1 MKLDENRLARQKLSV
16 EKWVES
22 GGKGLGVMCTGYG
35 KSLVAILAI
44 QRIQTRNPERN
55 AIIVVPTDYLREQWR
70 RLINN
75 FKLNYVYVETWQT
88 LINNIDTNTCDLLI
102 VDEVHSNTAP
112 ESQKVFDI
120 PHRWFMG
127 LTASLPKDE
136 ESEAFLTSRY
146 PIFDEVSLEEAE
158 KNGWV
163 SKFTVYNLG
172 IEMSSEDRDY
182 YSKLNKEYIKYFSTF
197 DYDFNLAMSC
207 MNNEVMIRRM
217 ARTLQWEEK
226 MVRIHALQFNRKMQ
240 ERKKYL
246 YKAKCLIDTVIEL
259 IKLFPDRKIITF
271 GESTETADTLQ
282 KLSPRKSVAYHS
294 NLETVIVK
302 GKKKGKTIRRREAME
317 AFNNGKVKICHTAKA
332 LNVGADVQGVDMAI
346 IYAFNSSTVDSIQRT
361 GRAVRYVD
369 GKHAIEINIYIKNT
383 QAEKWLKNKQKKT
396 PNIIWVDSI
405 DEIV

>member
-16 EKWVES
+16 EKWINNDCI
-22 GGKGLGVMCTGYG
+22 GLGVMCTGFG

-44 QRIQTRNPERN
+44 QRMQSKLSTRN
-55 AIIVVPTDYLREQWR
+55 AIIVVPTDYLRMQWR
-70 RLINN
+70 RLVDS
-75 FKLNYVYVETWQT
+75 FKLNYIYVETWQT
-88 LINNIDTNTCDLLI
+88 LVNNIESNSCDLLI

-136 ESEAFLTSRY
+136 ESQAFLTSRY
-146 PIFDEVSLEEAE
+146 SIFDEVSLEEAE
-158 KNGWV
+158 RNGWI
-163 SKFTVYNLG
+163 SNFTVYNLG
-172 IEMSSEDRDY
+172 IEMSKEDKY
-182 YSKLNKEYIKYFSTF
+182 YYDKLNKEYMKYFSTF
-197 DYDFNLAMSC
+197 DYDFNLAMGCIS
-207 MNNEVMIRRM
+207 NDVLIKRVAKN
-217 ARTLQWEEK
+217 LQWEEK
-226 MVRIHALQFNRKMQ
+226 MVRIHAVQFNRKMQ

-246 YKAKCLIDTVIEL
+246 YKAQCLVDTVIEL
-259 IKLFPDRKIITF
+259 INLFPDRKIITF
-271 GESTETADTLQ
+271 GETTETADLLQ

-317 AFNNGKVKICHTAKA
+317 AFNSGRVTICHTAKA
-332 LNVGADVQGVDMAI
+332 LNVGADVKDVDMSI

-361 GRAVRYVD
+361 GRAVRYAD
-369 GKHAIEINIYIKNT
+369 GKHAIEINVYIKNT

-396 PNIIWVDSI
+396 PNIIWVDNI